1 MHLPMEWS
9 RRLSIQ
15 SLQPAGEGRRANTV
29 FKLFAANLPVPLHVA
44 GNAFDGID
52 ARFSEQARQI
62 NIGAALLAR
71 QECVIDF
78 DQARQLVRMR
88 CKA

>member
-1 MHLPMEWS
+1 MF
-9 RRLSIQ
+9 
-15 SLQPAGEGRRANTV
+15 G
-29 FKLFAANLPVPLHVA
+29 KPVPVHIA
-44 GNAFDGID
+44 GNALAGID

-78 DQARQLVRMR
+78 DQAKQLVRMR
-88 CKA
+88 CKS